1 MMEGERWLLVQWRM
15 VIGEENLE
23 GNNSVQDWVGDYMD
37 MRCLYRLHI
46 EMTVAFGQ
54 ISIAL
59 NDDYLDRGLG
69 PDGVFSK
76 SNARC
81 RRV

>member
-1 MMEGERWLLVQWRM
+1 ME
-15 VIGEENLE
+15 IGEENLV

-37 MRCLYRLHI
+37 MRCLYRLHN
-46 EMTVAFGQ
+46 EMTVAFEEL
-54 ISIAL
+54 STVL
-59 NDDYLDRGLG
+59 NVDYPDRGLG
-69 PDGVFSK
+69 PNGVFSK